1 MPRAMPTPDN
11 TPRGKPGDY
20 EEIPISNKLLAKV
33 GPGYGANPAA
43 VERANNI
50 VEQMKADYESR
61 LTAELE
67 NLLALFQAMCAINEY
82 DLDKLHDQVHEIRG
96 EAGTFGYD
104 LVSNIGKLLCELL
117 SPIEEVTEIDQKAIS
132 AHLNAMHTVVS
143 QKVKGAG
150 PEVAKQIVEGLTAI
164 VAKSRSAE

>member
-1 MPRAMPTPDN
+1 MPRAMPTQDN
-11 TPRGKPGDY
+11 SPRGEPGDF
-20 EEIPISNKLLAKV
+20 EEIPVPNKLLEKV
-33 GPGYGANPAA
+33 GPGYGPNPAA

-61 LTAELE
+61 LTTELE
-67 NLLALFQAMCAINEY
+67 NLLALFQAMCAIKEF

-150 PEVAKQIVEGLTAI
+150 PEVAKQIVEGLAAI
-164 VAKSRSAE
+164 VAKSRGAE